1 MLPAH
6 QFRNM
11 RPEALYEKG
20 NFLKSKFLINTGWI
34 MFCRIYQAIIN
45 LVVTMLTAR
54 YLGPGNFGLI
64 NYAASL
70 CALMT
75 VFCTLGTNDIMVNEL
90 VTRRDCCGRILGT
103 TVFFRL
109 CSTVLSIAV
118 ICLYVAAAN
127 PDEPL
132 TLTVTALYSL
142 SLLFQCFE
150 TIKYW
155 YQANLMS
162 RVPSVITCS
171 AYTVVA
177 IYKVI
182 LLVTGKSVV
191 WFAVSTTLD
200 YGVIAILL
208 LVCYT
213 KQYAKE
219 QPLCVRPRQE
229 YSLLR
234 RSAPFIASGM
244 MVALYGQMDKIM
256 LKQFL
261 GETEVGYYSAAAT
274 ISMMWAFVLAAVIDS
289 AKPMILGEY
298 QTCKSDY
305 EKHLSQLYGAVIYI
319 SVAAALIISL
329 LSKPIIWVLYGE
341 SFLPARSALCIVSW
355 YTGFSYLGVARSIYL
370 VSQGKQKYEKW
381 IAASGAVC
389 NLILNSLMIPAWGIN
404 GAAAA
409 TLITQVFTN
418 LIVGFLFNDIR
429 RNNILI
435 LKGLNLSWL
444 LGSIT
449 GRK

>member
-1 MLPAH
+1 MK
-6 QFRNM
+6 
-11 RPEALYEKG
+11 KG
-20 NFLKSKFLINTGWI
+20 NFSKSKFVKNTGWI
-34 MFCRIYQAIIN
+34 LFCRIYQVIVN
-45 LVVTMLTAR
+45 LAVSVLTAR

-70 CALMT
+70 CAMMT
-75 VFCTLGTNDIMVNEL
+75 AFCTLGTNDVMVNEL
-90 VTRRDCCGRILGT
+90 VTRKKRCGQILGT

-118 ICLYVAAAN
+118 ICLYVVVAN
-127 PDEPL
+127 PNESL

-162 RVPSVITCS
+162 RVPSIIACL

-177 IYKVI
+177 IYKVA
-182 LLVTGKSVV
+182 LLIIGKSVI
-191 WFAVSTTLD
+191 WFSVSTTLD
-200 YGVIAILL
+200 YAVTAILL
-208 LVCYT
+208 IICYT
-213 KQYAKE
+213 KQYGKE
-219 QPLCVRPRQE
+219 QPLRVRPTKE
-229 YSLLR
+229 YSLLQ
-234 RSAPFIASGM
+234 RSAPFIASGI

-261 GETEVGYYSAAAT
+261 GETAVGYYSAATA
-274 ISMMWAFVLAAVIDS
+274 ISMMWAFVIAAVIDS
-289 AKPMILGEY
+289 ARPMILEEY
-298 QTCKSDY
+298 QSRKSDY

-319 SVAAALIISL
+319 SVVAAVAISL
-329 LSKPIIWVLYGE
+329 LSKPIIWVLYGK

-381 IAASGAVC
+381 IAASGAIC

-418 LIVGFLFNDIR
+418 FIVGFLIKDIR
-429 RNNILI
+429 QNNILI
-435 LKGLNLSWL
+435 LRGLNLPWL
-444 LGSIT
+444 LGCLV